1 MEISY
6 LSRTLI
12 GLAMS
17 VLPLRVHQGLGLGTF
32 VVGLVAGSQFAASL
46 ISRLWAGHQA
56 DTRGAKYALVAGL
69 LAAAVSGLL
78 YLLSLRF
85 IGSPVTSVTIL
96 LLGRALLGG
105 AESFIVLGAF
115 NWGLALA
122 GPQNAGMLMAQIGT
136 AMYLAYAVGAPVG
149 SALYAADGF
158 AAIAVATTLIPLVTL
173 LLAAPLRAV
182 APAAHVR
189 PSAELPKEPVGEIRN

>member
-1 MEISY
+1 
-6 LSRTLI
+6 
-12 GLAMS
+12 MS
-17 VLPLRVHQGLGLGTF
+17 VLPLHVHQGLGLGTF

>member
-1 MEISY
+1 
-6 LSRTLI
+6 
-12 GLAMS
+12 
-17 VLPLRVHQGLGLGTF
+17 
-32 VVGLVAGSQFAASL
+32 
-46 ISRLWAGHQA
+46 
-56 DTRGAKYALVAGL
+56 
-69 LAAAVSGLL
+69 
-78 YLLSLRF
+78 
-85 IGSPVTSVTIL
+85 VTSVTIL

-105 AESFIVLGAF
+105 AESLIVLAVF

-136 AMYLAYAVGAPVG
+136 AMYLAYAVGAPV
-149 SALYAADGF
+149 SRALYAADGF

>member
-1 MEISY
+1 MCT
-6 LSRTLI
+6 RV
-12 GLAMS
+12 LAS
-17 VLPLRVHQGLGLGTF
+17 ARLWS
-32 VVGLVAGSQFAASL
+32 GSLLAASL

-56 DTRGAKYALVAGL
+56 DTRGAKSALVAGL

-105 AESFIVLGAF
+105 AESLIVLAVF

-136 AMYLAYAVGAPVG
+136 AMYLAYAVGAPVS
-149 SALYAADGF
+149 SALYAADDF
-158 AAIAVATTLIPLVTL
+158 AAIAVATILIPLVTL

-182 APAAHVR
+182 AAAAHVR

>member
-1 MEISY
+1 MP
-6 LSRTLI
+6 
-12 GLAMS
+12 
-17 VLPLRVHQGLGLGTF
+17 VLPLHVHQDIGLGTF

-96 LLGRALLGG
+96 LLGRALRGG
-105 AESFIVLGAF
+105 AESFIVLGVF

-136 AMYLAYAVGAPVG
+136 AMYLAYAVGAPVS
-149 SALYAADGF
+149 SALYAAERLCSDCGRNNPDPARHP
-158 AAIAVATTLIPLVTL
+158 AARP
-173 LLAAPLRAV
+173 PLRAV

-189 PSAELPKEPVGEIRN
+189 P

>member
-1 MEISY
+1 V
-6 LSRTLI
+6 I
-12 GLAMS
+12 GLAMP
-17 VLPLRVHQGLGLGTF
+17 VLPLHVHQDIGLGTF

-96 LLGRALLGG
+96 LLGRALRGG
-105 AESFIVLGAF
+105 AESFIVLGVF

-136 AMYLAYAVGAPVG
+136 AMYLAYAVGAPVS

-158 AAIAVATTLIPLVTL
+158 AAIAVATILIPLVTL